1 MKDEKF
7 MQRSTLNC
15 DILRL
20 AWRNLWRNRRRT
32 LITLAA
38 ISLSMML
45 VQAFHN
51 LSYGVYARMID
62 SGVRAGAG
70 HLAIYR
76 GDYVE
81 SRDEKL
87 TFHPQDLVAEIS
99 KISGVEAVLP
109 RLYLPGLAQSSRE
122 SRGIL
127 LTGVDPAE
135 ELRINP
141 FLKLLPA
148 EKMLRDATG
157 RDAVVGARLLR
168 ELKIEEGSKFVITV
182 QNREGEL
189 VNELFRVQG
198 AVETGIR
205 ELDASLILVGR
216 ERAAAMGGVP
226 NAAHELAIILR
237 RAADEASVFP
247 AVAALVQERRELNAV
262 GWEKSMSNL
271 ANSIKLDYASQK
283 FIFVII
289 LLIVT
294 IGVVNTLLMSVMERL
309 REFGVILALGAT
321 PGRLRQLVLA
331 EALLLGVA
339 AMFLGTLLGSLATWY
354 LVEVGIDLRP
364 FFEETLEVGGVVFEP
379 VLRAAWDI
387 PWMARIALYVVA
399 LSLLASL
406 YPAVKAGRTQ
416 PAKAMRHV

>member
-1 MKDEKF
+1 ME
-7 MQRSTLNC
+7 RGTLSS
-15 DILRL
+15 DLLRL

-87 TFHPQDLVAEIS
+87 AFHPRQLTTEIAA
-99 KISGVEAVLP
+99 IAGVEAVLP

-127 LTGVDPAE
+127 LTGVDPAAE
-135 ELRINP
+135 YPINP
-141 FLKLLPA
+141 FLKLLPP
-148 EKMLRDATG
+148 EKMLRDSAG
-157 RDAVVGARLLR
+157 RDAVVGSRLLR

-182 QNREGEL
+182 QNRDGEL

-198 AVETGIR
+198 VVETGIR
-205 ELDASLILVGR
+205 ELDGSLILVGR
-216 ERAAAMGGVP
+216 ERAAAMGGIP
-226 NAAHELAIILR
+226 GEAHELAIILR
-237 RAADEASVFP
+237 RAADEATVFP
-247 AVAALVQERRELNAV
+247 AVAAWVQERPELNVV
-262 GWEKSMSNL
+262 GWEKSMPNL

-321 PGRLRQLVLA
+321 PRRLQQLVLT

-339 AMFLGTLLGSLATWY
+339 AMVLGTFLGGLATWY
-354 LVEVGIDLRP
+354 LVAVGIDLRA
-364 FFEETLEVGGVVFEP
+364 FFAETLEFGGVVFEP
-379 VLRAAWDI
+379 VLRAAWDV
-387 PWMARIALYVVA
+387 PWMARIALYVVG

-406 YPAVKAGRTQ
+406 YPAIRAGRTR
-416 PAKAMRHV
+416 PAEAMRHY

>member
-1 MKDEKF
+1 
-7 MQRSTLNC
+7 MQPGIWNL

-38 ISLSMML
+38 ISLSVML

-51 LSYGVYARMID
+51 LSFGVYARMID

-70 HLAIYR
+70 HLAVYN
-76 GDYVE
+76 GDYVQ

-87 TFHPQDLVAEIS
+87 SYAPRELVGEIS
-99 KISGVEAVLP
+99 QIPEVEAVLP

-127 LTGVDPAE
+127 LTGVDPAA
-135 ELRINP
+135 ELGINP
-141 FLKLLPA
+141 FLKKLPP
-148 EKMLRDATG
+148 EKMLRDAAG

-168 ELKIEEGSKFVITV
+168 ELKIEEGSKFVVTV

-189 VNELFRVQG
+189 VNELFRVRG
-198 AVETGIR
+198 VVETGIK

-226 NAAHELAIILR
+226 GEVHELAIILR

-247 AVAALVQERRELNAV
+247 AVATLVQGRPELHAV
-262 GWEKSMSNL
+262 GWEKSMPNL
-271 ANSIKLDYASQK
+271 ANSIKLDYAGQK
-283 FIFVII
+283 FIFVVI

-321 PGRLRQLVLA
+321 PGRLRRMVLA
-331 EALLLGVA
+331 EALVLGVA
-339 AMFLGTLLGSLATWY
+339 AILLGSLLGSLATWY
-354 LVEVGIDLRP
+354 LVEVGINLRAFVP
-364 FFEETLEVGGVVFEP
+364 ETLEFGGVVFEP
-379 VLRAAWDI
+379 VLRAAWDLA
-387 PWMARIALYVVA
+387 WMARIAVYVVG
-399 LSLLASL
+399 LTLLASL
-406 YPAVKAGRTQ
+406 YPAVKAGRTR
-416 PAKAMRHV
+416 PAEAMRHV

>member
-1 MKDEKF
+1 
-7 MQRSTLNC
+7 MQTGIWNI

-51 LSYGVYARMID
+51 LSFGVYTRMID

-70 HLAIYR
+70 HLAVYR

-87 TFHPQDLVAEIS
+87 AYHPQELAAAIS
-99 KISGVEAVLP
+99 AIPAVEAVLP

-122 SRGIL
+122 SRGIV

-141 FLKLLPA
+141 FLKALPP
-148 EKMLRDATG
+148 EKMLRDAAG
-157 RDAVVGARLLR
+157 RDAVIGARLLR
-168 ELKIEEGSKFVITV
+168 ELKIEEGSKFVVTV
-182 QNREGEL
+182 QNRDGEL
-189 VNELFRVQG
+189 VNELFRVRG
-198 AVETGIR
+198 VVETGIR
-205 ELDASLILVGR
+205 ELDGSLILVGR
-216 ERAAAMGGVP
+216 QRAADMGGV
-226 NAAHELAIILR
+226 AGEVHELAIILR
-237 RAADEASVFP
+237 RAADEGTVFP
-247 AVAALVQERRELNAV
+247 AVAALVRGRPELQAV
-262 GWEKSMSNL
+262 GWEKAMPNL
-271 ANSIKLDYASQK
+271 ANSIKLDYTSQK

-321 PGRLRQLVLA
+321 PARLRQLVLA
-331 EALLLGVA
+331 EALVLGVA
-339 AMFLGTLLGSLATWY
+339 AMLVGTFLGSLATWY
-354 LVEVGIDLRP
+354 LVEVGIDLRT
-364 FFEETLEVGGVVFEP
+364 FFSEQLEFGGVVFEP
-379 VLRAAWDI
+379 VLRATWDL
-387 PWMARIALYVVA
+387 PWMARIALYVVGLA
-399 LSLLASL
+399 LLASL
-406 YPAVKAGRTQ
+406 YPAVKAGRTR
-416 PAKAMRHV
+416 PAEAMRHV